1 MQSSS
6 PTRNNPSVDSCSS
19 SGSSSNDKL
28 SAKEQR
34 HRFSPA
40 DRRILLTAFVFF
52 ASIINGCQSFSP
64 VVDVRRLAKQTSTI
78 LYVVETERP
87 TVSHPAM
94 DPFPFTD
101 FESIVASEA
110 SLESNDDDE
119 TQGAERNAQT
129 TSEEDTAE
137 SYAEDAHYDEDE
149 DEEKA
154 RRLARTSQAAALLAR
169 RTGTTREG
177 KITSSETKSTS
188 VGDRRVG
195 SATKSRGGDR
205 SMSRLAEA
213 LRKGASAN
221 TVGKNPMDLSS
232 TTPKPINT
240 NDESDTSSASAA
252 LRATKSVIHATVET
266 MMKASGSIGLF
277 GDPQQHG
284 PNENSNSNMPAEEGE
299 TQHPSPG
306 TVLVQSCRS
315 TKPWKASDRVSVRV
329 ATTADDLDIA
339 NLRLSVFSD
348 FSADMRRAFCA
359 RSCQVLSNRRMWGA
373 TCVVATVPRY
383 GSMLSPRPDIILGT
397 AECSFHEFQGT
408 CLGQRR
414 SKNSILYMTEVAV
427 SPTGRRKGIG
437 FKIMQVRKKF
447 ARKDLCHCVSNMH
460 PVLN

>member
-6 PTRNNPSVDSCSS
+6 TTRNNPSADSCST

-28 SAKEQR
+28 PAKDQR
-34 HRFSPA
+34 YRYSHA
-40 DRRILLTAFVFF
+40 DRRILLTAFVLF
-52 ASIINGCQSFSP
+52 ASILNVCQSFSP
-64 VVDVRRLAKQTSTI
+64 VVDIRRFTRQTTTI

-87 TVSHPAM
+87 SVSQPAV

-101 FESIVASEA
+101 FESIVAGEA
-110 SLESNDDDE
+110 SSESNDDQAQE
-119 TQGAERNAQT
+119 AEQNAHN
-129 TSEEDTAE
+129 TSEEDTVE
-137 SYAEDAHYDEDE
+137 SYAEDANFDDD

-169 RTGTTREG
+169 RTGTTRQA

-195 SATKSRGGDR
+195 SATKARGGDR

-221 TVGKNPMDLSS
+221 TVGTNPLDLSS
-232 TTPKPINT
+232 TTPKPTNT
-240 NDESDTSSASAA
+240 NDESDTISTSAA

-284 PNENSNSNMPAEEGE
+284 PNKNSNMPAKDGE

-306 TVLVQSCRS
+306 TVLVQSSRS

-359 RSCQVLSNRRMWGA
+359 RSCQVLSSRRMWGA

-408 CLGQRR
+408 SLGQRR
-414 SKNSILYMTEVAV
+414 RTNSILYMTEVAV

-437 FKIMQVRKKF
+437 FKIMQVRKSF
-447 ARKDLCHCVSNMH
+447 ART
-460 PVLN
+460 